1 MRATTLTRLFISCL
15 MVLAALIIFR
25 GLSAQSETQQIATTQ
40 ATRSAAT
47 PTDVIYNPYPPGIL
61 PADVHAEIDRVLR
74 EIDVIEQR
82 AIDRWHRL
90 PPPIVTGQPPIL
102 KDTGTER
109 IETLGQLMNFD
120 KRISPN
126 RNQACASCHMPYV
139 AFSGP
144 IPSVNLTMIAY
155 PGTVHFRA
163 GKRAAQ
169 RYTYSPFF
177 PVLQYNQEQ
186 GLFFGGNFWDSRATG
201 YLLRNPDAQQAQGPP
216 VDTQEMGNPDTA
228 CVAFK
233 LSRAAYRPL
242 FVEVWG
248 QGSFDINFP
257 PETEQICAIPGG
269 AAVFGRNVEPVNLS
283 PADRIRSNEVYN
295 HWGQSI
301 DAYEQSV
308 QVSAYSSKFDAFLA
322 GNYTMTGPERAGY
335 NLFKGKANCNSC
347 HVDGR
352 GTTLHPGQ
360 VDTSTNAAANPPLF
374 TCFV

>member
-1 MRATTLTRLFISCL
+1 MRLTTLIRLLVSCL
-15 MVLAALIIFR
+15 MVLGALFIFR
-25 GLSAQSETQQIATTQ
+25 GFLAQSQTPQTATIQ
-40 ATRSAAT
+40 ATQLPASPA
-47 PTDVIYNPYPPGIL
+47 DVIYDPYPPGIL
-61 PADVHAEIDRVLR
+61 PADLNAELARILR

-90 PPPIVTGQPPIL
+90 PPPIVTGQPPII

-126 RNQACASCHMPYV
+126 QNQACASCHMPYV
-139 AFSGP
+139 AF
-144 IPSVNLTMIAY
+144 
-155 PGTVHFRA
+155 R
-163 GKRAAQ
+163 
-169 RYTYSPFF
+169 
-177 PVLQYNQEQ
+177 
-186 GLFFGGNFWDSRATG
+186 
-201 YLLRNPDAQQAQGPP
+201 
-216 VDTQEMGNPDTA
+216 
-228 CVAFK
+228 

-269 AAVFGRNVEPVNLS
+269 AAFFHGDTTPVNLS
-283 PADRIRSNEVYN
+283 PADRIRSNEVYD

-322 GNYTMTGPERAGY
+322 GNYTMT
-335 NLFKGKANCNSC
+335 
-347 HVDGR
+347 
-352 GTTLHPGQ
+352 
-360 VDTSTNAAANPPLF
+360 
-374 TCFV
+374 